1 MTAERARSRP
11 RSAAAQ
17 ATQEREQSEGLERD
31 KRETLNALVGE
42 QVLHALGEPSDLLK
56 VQVRPLWEDTYR
68 VNVFAGANAASARV
82 AHSYFVVAD
91 GDGNILE
98 STPKVRRQY

>member
-11 RSAAAQ
+11 GSATAQ
-17 ATQEREQSEGLERD
+17 ATQEGEQSKRLKRD
-31 KRETLNALVGE
+31 KRETLKTLVRE

-68 VNVFAGANAASARV
+68 VNVLAGINAASARV

-98 STPKVRRQY
+98 STPEVRRQY